1 MIECL
6 YSNETDKMVILKCI
20 GEGCFYREK
29 VVMARELFWFEAP
42 VDSRLEIWKM
52 SPQGQMLEVRADVS
66 DYALT
71 SDSSAMNISACI
83 ETATQNCAA

>member
-1 MIECL
+1 MIGCL

-52 SPQGQMLEVRADVS
+52 SPQGQMLEMRADVS
-66 DYALT
+66 EYALNET
-71 SDSSAMNISACI
+71 STDKPAPTSLWAC
-83 ETATQNCAA
+83 